1 MLRDDTSVINDLDF
15 QFSQKVFYT
24 VPLMRTFIVDS
35 TKLYFDWD
43 ACNPECVDAICP
55 EAKPDCD
62 GHMLLNT
69 IYTHKDKFEFEKP

>member
-35 TKLYFDWD
+35 TALYFDWD
-43 ACNPECVDAICP
+43 EDAICP
-55 EAKPDCD
+55 EDKPDCD
-62 GHMLLNT
+62 RHILLNR
-69 IYTHKDKFEFEKP
+69 IYTHKDKFEF